1 MGPREI
7 GEIVGKLGF
16 FEIWVSMVRNLCLD
30 SVKGVLDLA
39 RLGGF
44 GFGEGDEL
52 GLRDEL
58 VFV

>member
-1 MGPREI
+1 MD
-7 GEIVGKLGF
+7 
-16 FEIWVSMVRNLCLD
+16 RNLCLG

-58 VFV
+58 VLFNDWRWGLRWDR